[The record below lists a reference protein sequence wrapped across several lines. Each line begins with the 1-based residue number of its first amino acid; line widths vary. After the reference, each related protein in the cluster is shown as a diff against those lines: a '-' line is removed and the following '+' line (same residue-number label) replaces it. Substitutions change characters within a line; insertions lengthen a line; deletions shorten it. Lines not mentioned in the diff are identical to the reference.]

1 MFSQL
6 TEGLAYIR
14 DHRPVGWSLSYLGIT
29 GALIGILAVLG
40 SGFAQTTLGLRPE
53 EFVVVVLP
61 LGLGVVTGIVA
72 LNAYG
77 HRLPRRR
84 TIEGGMIALG
94 ILLVI
99 LSLAGAISHFLE
111 NNVAA
116 QIAEASRVVS
126 VLSLVTVI
134 AFLIGFSY
142 SIVSISSQTQ
152 LQKSCRKTF
161 AVGCS
166 GFSTCWCRL
175 PAWRRSSWSDRWRT
189 LSVGKA
195 SSWWWASS
203 SACGASPAWS
213 AEVRCCRKRWRREW
227 ALHQPA
233 HLSIR

>member
-1 MFSQL
+1 
-6 TEGLAYIR
+6 
-14 DHRPVGWSLSYLGIT
+14 
-29 GALIGILAVLG
+29 
-40 SGFAQTTLGLRPE
+40 
-53 EFVVVVLP
+53 

-99 LSLAGAISHFLE
+99 LSFAGAISHFLE

-134 AFLIGFSY
+134 AFVIGFSY

-152 LQKSCRKTF
+152 LQEELPEDVRGRVFGVLNMLVSI
-161 AVGCS
+161 ASLAPIIVVGPVADLVGREGVILVVGIFVGLWGVAS
-166 GFSTCWCRL
+166 VVSRGSML
-175 PAWRRSSWSDRWRT
+175 PEEVEKRVGTPPTGAPVDPMTVAIAPTEMAGGINLIAPEPGRDGTKARR
-189 LSVGKA
+189 
-195 SSWWWASS
+195 
-203 SACGASPAWS
+203 
-213 AEVRCCRKRWRREW
+213 
-227 ALHQPA
+227 
-233 HLSIR
+233 